1 MRPYDAQNRQ
11 VKKSLADEVG
21 ESKATLIALEKEVPA
36 LRKENKRQL
45 QRLQHR
51 DKKLLALCKDGIYL
65 PDRDGDSD
73 DDNLIAA
80 GETCERKAAYTISF
94 RPQTLVA

>member
-1 MRPYDAQNRQ
+1 MRPYAAQKRQ
-11 VKKSLADEVG
+11 VKESLADEVG
-21 ESKATLIALEKEVPA
+21 KSKATLIALEKEVQA

-51 DKKLLALCKDGIYL
+51 DQKLLALCKDGTYI

-73 DDNLIAA
+73 DDNLNAA
-80 GETCERKAAYTISF
+80 GETC
-94 RPQTLVA
+94 